1 MCFCLWKGSGW
12 IKGKGKGKGKL
23 GRKHV
28 FPLFGNQEKIERK
41 LVDSKYSIPGPP
53 KSNVFEMKITVKC
66 GRYVYNWYRFNL
78 NSLSAS
84 FFYSL
89 ITNFQLKFIIKIL

>member
-12 IKGKGKGKGKL
+12 KKGKGKL

-66 GRYVYNWYRFNL
+66 GRYVY
-78 NSLSAS
+78 
-84 FFYSL
+84 
-89 ITNFQLKFIIKIL
+89 KILTIYCRWLIDIDLI